1 MLIKANILTNKFNNF
16 SIYEKNNKIYIE
28 NNETNERKAYSY
40 NLNFIKIYFTNFFRK
55 LSYLNY
61 CVGMFENQTKLYFL

>member
-1 MLIKANILTNKFNNF
+1 MLVKANILTNKFNNF

-40 NLNFIKIYFTNFFRK
+40 NLNFIKIYFTNFFR
-55 LSYLNY
+55 NY
-61 CVGMFENQTKLYFL
+61 PI